1 MCFRPLSDADKSTGP
16 ATGEISKRDSISSDS
31 SSSVGSLDEV
41 DTLTEDPNRS
51 LKSRAAGYIGKESE
65 IAWMQRLET
74 ETSKLN
80 YESRKLT
87 PPADEEPIASMSY
100 HVDHL
105 HIADSVPV
113 EPRLLPP
120 KPWAARLVNIFFE
133 SIAPSFPLIN
143 KPLFAFQFN
152 HAFTSSAVPTNKW
165 LAVLNLVFAIS
176 SKYYQLADPI
186 AGKDVNDRVFLSRAI
201 SLSTSHNLAP
211 EHADLQQV
219 QIDLL
224 LAIYYMASGQINRY
238 VMFLDIGLAP
248 LIL

>member
-1 MCFRPLSDADKSTGP
+1 MALCAFRPLADANQSIQSVPGEKS
-16 ATGEISKRDSISSDS
+16 RQDSISSDS
-31 SSSVGSLDEV
+31 SASVGSLNEV

-51 LKSRAAGYIGKESE
+51 LESRAAGYIGKESE

-74 ETSKLN
+74 EASKLN
-80 YESRKLT
+80 HGSSELVA
-87 PPADEEPIASMSY
+87 PADEEPITSMSY
-100 HVDHL
+100 HVDYL
-105 HIADSVPV
+105 HIPNSVPV

-120 KPWAARLVNIFFE
+120 KPWAARLVNIYFE

-143 KPLFAFQFN
+143 KPLFMSQFSY
-152 HAFTSSAVPTNKW
+152 AFTSSAEPTNKW

-186 AGKDVNDRVFLSRAI
+186 TGKDVDDHVFLSRAI
-201 SLSTSHNLAP
+201 SLSTSHNLAL
-211 EHADLQQV
+211 EHADLHQV

-238 VMFLDIGLAP
+238 VMLCS
-248 LIL
+248 